1 MKIKN
6 KKSFRRSMVFSLL
19 TVSALILSSGT
30 ARCQDQ
36 SSLDFKD
43 CKNFEDTCL
52 VIGEMFIENL
62 YEKKFENLADLFSD
76 EFLFRALI
84 PSSLVTS
91 NKPLEAALE
100 YKKWFYVE
108 DPGRYEILDLK
119 TTLELMKLSRDST
132 CSITNGPESGLIE
145 FGKILVSIKILML
158 DIELSF

>member
-119 TTLELMKLSRDST
+119 TEVMVDCLHIYYK
-132 CSITNGPESGLIE
+132 
-145 FGKILVSIKILML
+145 
-158 DIELSF
+158 